1 MICLKKSNNVI
12 YQRIKIRSGK
22 LFDWEILFENIRYNL
37 FIIIC
42 RFSTLFDFLR
52 WIMSNYSF
60 DSFRFNFFFQFKS
73 PLFICF
79 DSFKDTDLID
89 LIWPRIKSQKA
100 LFTQAYIKMNILI
113 GLDLKSQVET
123 NNYSMFFVH
132 VK

>member
-12 YQRIKIRSGK
+12 YQRIKIRSGQ

-37 FIIIC
+37 FILIC